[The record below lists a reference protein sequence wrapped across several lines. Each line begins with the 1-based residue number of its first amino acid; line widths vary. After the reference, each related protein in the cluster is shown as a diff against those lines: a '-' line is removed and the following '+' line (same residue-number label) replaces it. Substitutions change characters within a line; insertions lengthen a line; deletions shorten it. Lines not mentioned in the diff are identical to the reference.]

1 MLCPASIISGVTSIF
16 PSSVSP
22 ACPDSRTM
30 PNPLTQVHN
39 RPNSYALTQSIAI
52 QCGTPCHAGGRRQ
65 ERLVLGNTSC
75 ECLVLRERILSEI
88 KRLAAATGKP
98 PGVAAFTRD
107 TGIAQSN
114 WYGVIWARWS
124 DALSEAGLQS
134 NTLQGRF
141 DSAAV
146 LRRLAEISRDRK
158 AVPTTPEIKILRRS
172 DLSMPNPKTI
182 TAHFGNREELME
194 ALREFCIE
202 NEGFESLLSSLP
214 ISQRNKSKPPRQTVQ
229 GVTAQVSVI
238 GRRGREGV

>member
-1 MLCPASIISGVTSIF
+1 
-16 PSSVSP
+16 VS
-22 ACPDSRTM
+22 
-30 PNPLTQVHN
+30 
-39 RPNSYALTQSIAI
+39 
-52 QCGTPCHAGGRRQ
+52 
-65 ERLVLGNTSC
+65 GNTSC

-107 TGIAQSN
+107 TGIAQSE

-229 GVTAQVSVI
+229 GWVYLLKSSQHYKI
-238 GRRGREGV
+238 GRSDQIERRLKEISIALPESTKLIHAIQTDDPVGIEAYWHKRFADRRANGEWFRLSMEDVAAFRRRSFQ